1 MRFKVPQYI
10 EIEDKIIGPLTLK
23 QFLYLLGGG
32 GILAILWLFLNLA
45 LFIIIAIPIVTF
57 FGLLAFYK
65 YKERPLASL
74 IGPFISYIMKPRL
87 YLWKKK

>member
-23 QFLYLLGGG
+23 QFVYLLGGG
-32 GILAILWLFLNLA
+32 GILAILWFLLNLA
-45 LFIIIAIPIVTF
+45 LFIIVAIPIVTF
-57 FGLLAFYK
+57 FLLLTFYQ
-65 YKERPLASL
+65 YKGRPLAHL
-74 IGPFISYIMKPRL
+74 IGPFVAYMIKPRL

>member
-10 EIEDKIIGPLTLK
+10 EIEDKIVGPLTLK

-45 LFIIIAIPIVTF
+45 LFIIVAIPIVTF
-57 FGLLAFYK
+57 FGLLTFYK
-65 YKERPLASL
+65 YKGRPLAHL
-74 IGPFISYIMKPRL
+74 IVPFITYMMKPKL